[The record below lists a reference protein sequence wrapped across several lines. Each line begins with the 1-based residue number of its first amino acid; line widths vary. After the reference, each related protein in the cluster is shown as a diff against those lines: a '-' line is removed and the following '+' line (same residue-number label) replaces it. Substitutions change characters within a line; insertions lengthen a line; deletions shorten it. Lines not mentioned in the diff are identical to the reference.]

1 MFKEKKKKI
10 LSYLYEYIYIY
21 SLKWRKK
28 RQKDVKWV
36 MQKWQRE
43 NGQCKKGYE
52 KLRIKMAKEKKQL
65 KLKFKRCHLKSCIPE
80 TLNLLALGLQ
90 NDQ

>member
-1 MFKEKKKKI
+1 MEEEETKTC
-10 LSYLYEYIYIY
+10 
-21 SLKWRKK
+21 
-28 RQKDVKWV
+28 KWV

-65 KLKFKRCHLKSCIPE
+65 KLKFNRFHLKSCIPE
-80 TLNLLALGLQ
+80 ALNLLALGLQ